1 MKTVAK
7 IIDLFGGL
15 TGLQSKPIRLESS
28 GFMPLCIEAIGTGP
42 RGLPM
47 ISVAHYG
54 EQNGDAM
61 RDPDMVFEVDPSDDP
76 KTGWRSGNW
85 HLVSFRNDYVGV
97 DQEAAFTGEDGRCM
111 IRPRLV
117 RELKAFARIWNRN
130 LNEQG
135 FFAAA
140 QAKVKAVAASN

>member
-15 TGLQSKPIRLESS
+15 TRLQGNPIRLESG

-61 RDPDMVFEVDPSDDP
+61 RDPDMVFVPLSEM
-76 KTGWRSGNW
+76 
-85 HLVSFRNDYVGV
+85 F
-97 DQEAAFTGEDGRCM
+97 AFLAG
-111 IRPRLV
+111 
-117 RELKAFARIWNRN
+117 
-130 LNEQG
+130 
-135 FFAAA
+135 
-140 QAKVKAVAASN
+140 